1 MSLFG
6 SATQLYFNGGS
17 ATQAYLNGT
26 QVWSATPAATGSPY
40 LLLDTIA
47 TYLRGYMSDFRNP
60 NFYAY
65 RLDGNGFN
73 ITDGGFDMYDSGN
86 VTSPWIRRNIGYS
99 SSLAYNAATYPS
111 ASNYTVTSS
120 VVIDTDFHYVS
131 LGYTQYTVTQSLTFL
146 PLTVLGTRSGTG
158 PSTGWQSG
166 GNSGA
171 DGGGTLAAGYIYS
184 GSTVNGFTTYA
195 YYRETYAA
203 GDPSHTDVFM
213 LLGHSNWNSSFGT
226 VNAFAQPTVLGGN
239 GSFLY
244 TTGSNVNNILAIKT
258 LLSKASGVQVTAA
271 EIQTVVDN
279 FTLRIKQA
287 LNY

>member
-1 MSLFG
+1 MFIPFAFVGQGPVVVS
-6 SATQLYFNGGS
+6 Q
-17 ATQAYLNGT
+17 GT
-26 QVWSATPAATGSPY
+26 PITGTVPS
-40 LLLDTIA
+40 LLDTIA
-47 TYLRGYMSDFRNP
+47 TYLRGYMADFRNP

-65 RLDGNGFN
+65 RLDGNGFH
-73 ITDGGFDMYDSGN
+73 ILDGGFDMYDLGN
-86 VTSPWIRRNIGYS
+86 VTTPWLRSNLEYANTPAYS
-99 SSLAYNAATYPS
+99 TAAYPS

-120 VVIDTDFHYVS
+120 AVIDTDFHYVS
-131 LGYTQYTVTQSLTFL
+131 LGYQQYAVTQSLTFL
-146 PLTVLGTRSGTG
+146 PLTVLGTRATNGI
-158 PSTGWQSG
+158 STGWQSG

-184 GSTVNGFTTYA
+184 GSTVNSFTTYA

-213 LLGHSNWNSSFGT
+213 LLGHPNWNSSFGT
-226 VNAFAQPTVLGGN
+226 VNAFAQATSAGGN

-244 TTGSNVNNILAIKT
+244 TTGSNVANILAIKT

-279 FTLRIKQA
+279 FTLRISHA
-287 LNY
+287 FSL

>member
-1 MSLFG
+1 MFVPFAFVG
-6 SATQLYFNGGS
+6 
-17 ATQAYLNGT
+17 QAPLVASSGT
-26 QVWSATPAATGSPY
+26 AITGSISS
-40 LLLDTIA
+40 LLNTVA
-47 TYLRGYMSDFRNP
+47 TYLRGYMADFRNP

-86 VTSPWIRRNIGYS
+86 VTSPWLRSNLNYASSVAYS
-99 SSLAYNAATYPS
+99 TAAYPS

-120 VVIDTDFHYVS
+120 AVIDTDFHYVS
-131 LGYTQYTVTQSLTFL
+131 LGYEQYAVTQSLTFL
-146 PLTVLGTRSGTG
+146 PLTVLGTRSTSGIA
-158 PSTGWQSG
+158 TGWQSG

-171 DGGGTLAAGYIYS
+171 DGSGTLAAGYIYS

-226 VNAFAQPTVLGGN
+226 VNAFAQPTANGGN

-244 TTGSNVNNILAIKT
+244 TSGSNVTNILAIKT

-279 FTLRIKQA
+279 FTLRIRQA

>member
-1 MSLFG
+1 MFVPFAFVGQTPLTVAG
-6 SATQLYFNGGS
+6 S
-17 ATQAYLNGT
+17 
-26 QVWSATPAATGSPY
+26 VPVTGSLPT
-40 LLLDTIA
+40 LLNTIA
-47 TYLRGYMSDFRNP
+47 TYLRGYMPDFRNP
-60 NFYAY
+60 SFYAY

-86 VTSPWIRRNIGYS
+86 ATTPWLRSNLNYANSVAYS
-99 SSLAYNAATYPS
+99 VAAYPS

-120 VVIDTDFHYVS
+120 AILDTDFHYVS
-131 LGYTQYTVTQSLTFL
+131 LGYEQYVVTQSLTFL
-146 PLTVLGTRSGTG
+146 PLTVLGTRATNGI
-158 PSTGWQSG
+158 STGWQSG

-171 DGGGTLAAGYIYS
+171 DGFGTLAAGYIYS

-213 LLGHSNWNSSFGT
+213 LLGHTNWASSFDT
-226 VNAFAQPTVLGGN
+226 INVFAQPTANGGN

-244 TTGSNVNNILAIKT
+244 TSGSNVANVLAIKT

-279 FTLRIKQA
+279 FTLRIRQA

>member
-17 ATQAYLNGT
+17 ATKAYLNGT
-26 QVWSATPAATGSPY
+26 QVWSATAAATGSPY
-40 LLLDTIA
+40 LLLNTIA
-47 TYLRGYMSDFRNP
+47 TYLRGYMADFRNP
-60 NFYAY
+60 SFYAY

-73 ITDGGFDMYDSGN
+73 ITDGGLDMYDSGN
-86 VTSPWIRRNIGYS
+86 VTSPWIRRNIDYTS
-99 SSLAYNAATYPS
+99 NQAYTATLYPS
-111 ASNYTVTSS
+111 ASNYTITSS
-120 VVIDTDFHYVS
+120 AVIDTDFHYVS
-131 LGYTQYTVTQSLTFL
+131 LGYQQYVVTQSLTFL
-146 PLTVLGTRSGTG
+146 PLTVLGARSGTG

-195 YYRETYAA
+195 YYRETYNAS
-203 GDPSHTDVFM
+203 DPSHTDVFI
-213 LLGHSNWNSSFGT
+213 LLGHTNWNSTFGT
-226 VNAFAQPTVLGGN
+226 VNAYAQPTVIGGN

-244 TTGSNVNNILAIKT
+244 TTGSNVKNILAIKT
-258 LLSKASGVQVTAA
+258 LLSKQSGVQVTAA
-271 EIQTVVDN
+271 EVQTVVDN
-279 FTLRIKQA
+279 FTLRIRQA